1 MEQGKWYKLDLN
13 TLREFK
19 DDASINEELAKVL
32 VNPFRVEE
40 MDDSGWP
47 GDFDVFKIYQD
58 GKVLSRIDIA
68 PAFSESTWGTAIVTS
83 DELDYFSEVEEPE
96 DSEVQT
102 EVEEPLYILYVQR
115 TDQATHFIDD
125 SVAPIV
131 FNKEDAKARVEEVLK
146 DAPVGSKVL
155 MFALE
160 STATVK
166 QIIEIK

>member
-40 MDDSGWP
+40 MDDSGRP

-58 GKVLSRIDIA
+58 GKVLNRIDIA

-83 DELDYFSEVEEPE
+83 YELDYFSEVEEPE
-96 DSEVQT
+96 VQT
-102 EVEEPLYILYVQR
+102 EVEEQLYILYVQR
-115 TDQATHFIDD
+115 TDETPHFIDNGL
-125 SVAPIV
+125 APV
-131 FNKEDAKARVEEVLK
+131 SFTKENAKARIEEVLK
-146 DAPVGSKVL
+146 DAPLDSKVL